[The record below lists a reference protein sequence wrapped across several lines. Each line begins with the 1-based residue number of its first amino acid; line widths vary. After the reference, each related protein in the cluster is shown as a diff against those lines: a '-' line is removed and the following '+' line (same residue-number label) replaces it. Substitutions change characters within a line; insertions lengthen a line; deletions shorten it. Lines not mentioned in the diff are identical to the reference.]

1 MASINSNISNG
12 LFAIRN
18 KAICFGVGLLL
29 LSANSVYS
37 QDPHFSQFYSAPN
50 VISPS
55 LAGSSGGTRF
65 VVNYRNQWPGIA
77 STYQTYAFAADMYLN
92 IYKSGV
98 GIVFVTD
105 KAGTASLNTTY
116 LGLQYSYRVKLGDY
130 WQFVPGM
137 QFALGQKS
145 LDRSKL
151 VFSDGTSG
159 GSYSGN
165 IDYFSNTKVNY
176 VDMASSLFL
185 FSPKLWIGLTADHLL
200 RPSYSFIGEE
210 AFLPLKIV
218 NFGGV
223 NFWSERS
230 RIADESRSASLCYR
244 FEYQNGFKQL
254 DIGAY
259 LYSQFLEFGVWY
271 RGFPVFNKNSNNQF
285 LDSDAIV
292 LMVGVERG
300 SFRIS
305 YSYDMQLSSLAG
317 YGSGAHEISLMF
329 EMGEIFGC
337 GAKYFDCFAKRKGL
351 RFDKEQ
357 PRNLRIF

>member
-1 MASINSNISNG
+1 MGSKIIYVFAG
-12 LFAIRN
+12 LF
-18 KAICFGVGLLL
+18 L
-29 LSANSVYS
+29 LSVNPAYS
-37 QDPHFSQFYSAPN
+37 QDPQFSQFYSSPN
-50 VISPS
+50 LLSPS

-65 VVNYRNQWPGIA
+65 VVNYRNQWPGI
-77 STYQTYAFAADMYLN
+77 SKTYQTYAFAADMYMN
-92 IYKSGV
+92 TYKSGV
-98 GIVFVTD
+98 GVVFVTD
-105 KAGTASLNTTY
+105 KAGTASLNTSY

-137 QFALGQKS
+137 QFTFGQKS

-151 VFSDGTSG
+151 VFPDGTG
-159 GSYSGN
+159 AGSNNGN
-165 IDYFSNTKVNY
+165 LDYFSDTRANY
-176 VDMASSLFL
+176 LDFASSLFL

-200 RPSYSFIGEE
+200 RPSYSFIGEK
-210 AFLPLKIV
+210 ATMPLKIV

-230 RIADESRSASLCYR
+230 RVADESRTASLCYR

-259 LYSQFLEFGVWY
+259 WYSKFLEFGVWY
-271 RGFPVFNKNSNNQF
+271 RGFPVFKNNTIDKTF

-337 GAKYFDCFAKRKGL
+337 GAKYFDCFAKRRGL
-351 RFDKEQ
+351 RFDQDQ
-357 PRNLRIF
+357 PRNLKIY

>member
-1 MASINSNISNG
+1 MGSKIICVFAG
-12 LFAIRN
+12 LF
-18 KAICFGVGLLL
+18 L
-29 LSANSVYS
+29 LSVNPAYS
-37 QDPHFSQFYSAPN
+37 QDPQFSQFYSSPN
-50 VISPS
+50 LLSPS

-65 VVNYRNQWPGIA
+65 VVNYRNQWPGI
-77 STYQTYAFAADMYLN
+77 SKTYQTYAFAADMYMN
-92 IYKSGV
+92 TYKSGIGV
-98 GIVFVTD
+98 VFVTD
-105 KAGTASLNTTY
+105 KAGTASLNTSY

-137 QFALGQKS
+137 QFTFGQKS

-151 VFSDGTSG
+151 VFPDGTG
-159 GSYSGN
+159 AGSNNGN
-165 IDYFSNTKVNY
+165 LDYFSDTRANY
-176 VDMASSLFL
+176 LDFASSLFL

-200 RPSYSFIGEE
+200 RPSYSFIGEK
-210 AFLPLKIV
+210 ATMPLKIV

-230 RIADESRSASLCYR
+230 RVADESRTASLCYR

-259 LYSQFLEFGVWY
+259 WYSKFLEFGVWY
-271 RGFPVFNKNSNNQF
+271 RGFPVFKNNTIDKTF

-337 GAKYFDCFAKRKGL
+337 GAKYFDCFAKRRGL
-351 RFDKEQ
+351 RFDQDQ
-357 PRNLRIF
+357 PRNLKIY

>member
-1 MASINSNISNG
+1 MGRGIIIVILG
-12 LFAIRN
+12 LFL
-18 KAICFGVGLLL
+18 F
-29 LSANSVYS
+29 SANAVYS

-50 VISPS
+50 ILSPS

-65 VVNYRNQWPGIA
+65 VVNYRNQWPGISKA
-77 STYQTYAFAADMYLN
+77 YQTYAFAADLYLDT
-92 IYKSGV
+92 YKSGV
-98 GIVFVTD
+98 GVVFVTD
-105 KAGTASLNTTY
+105 KAGSASLNTSY

-137 QFALGQKS
+137 QFTFGQKS

-151 VFSDGTSG
+151 IFPDGSG
-159 GSYSGN
+159 AGSNNGN
-165 IDYFSNTKVNY
+165 LDYFSDTRANY
-176 VDMASSLFL
+176 IDLVSSLFL

-200 RPSYSFIGEE
+200 RPSYSFIGER
-210 AFLPLKIV
+210 AFMPLKIV

-230 RIADESRSASLCYR
+230 RIVEESRTASLCYR

-259 LYSQFLEFGVWY
+259 WYSSFLEFGVWY
-271 RGFPVFNKNSNNQF
+271 RGFPIFKNRLTDSQF

-305 YSYDMQLSSLAG
+305 YSYDIQLSSLAG

-329 EMGEIFGC
+329 EMGKVFGC
-337 GAKYFDCFAKRKGL
+337 GSKYFDCFAKRTGI
-351 RFDKEQ
+351 RFNKEQ
-357 PRNLRIF
+357 PRDLKIF

>member
-1 MASINSNISNG
+1 MRSRIIYIILG
-12 LFAIRN
+12 LSFYSV
-18 KAICFGVGLLL
+18 KL
-29 LSANSVYS
+29 VYS

-50 VISPS
+50 ILSPS

-65 VVNYRNQWPGIA
+65 VANYRNQWPGI
-77 STYQTYAFAADMYLN
+77 SKTYQTYAFAADTYLN
-92 IYKSGV
+92 MYKSGV
-98 GIVFVTD
+98 GVVFVTD
-105 KAGTASLNTTY
+105 KAGTASLNTSY

-137 QFALGQKS
+137 QFTFGQKS

-151 VFSDGTSG
+151 IFPDGTGS

-165 IDYFSNTKVNY
+165 LEYFSDTRANY
-176 VDMASSLFL
+176 LDMASSLFL
-185 FSPKLWIGLTADHLL
+185 FSPKFWIGLTADHLL
-200 RPSYSFIGEE
+200 RPSYSFIGER
-210 AFLPLKIV
+210 AFMPLKIV
-218 NFGGV
+218 NFGGF

-230 RIADESRSASLCYR
+230 RRVEQSRTASLCYR
-244 FEYQNGFKQL
+244 FKYQNGFKQL

-259 LYSQFLEFGVWY
+259 WYSRFLEFGVWY
-271 RGFPVFNKNSNNQF
+271 RGFPIFKNQNVDNQF
-285 LDSDAIV
+285 LDSDAVV

-305 YSYDMQLSSLAG
+305 YSYDIQLSSLAA

-337 GAKYFDCFAKRKGL
+337 GAKYFDCFAKRTGL
-351 RFDKEQ
+351 RFNKEQ